1 MEENGRKENSW
12 VLFLPMRIEL
22 NFEQSRVL
30 VFLEIFLNSL

>member
-12 VLFLPMRIEL
+12 VLFLHMRIEL
-22 NFEQSRVL
+22 NCEQSRVL